1 VQTFYNIQGIPSFV
15 TGFFINQF
23 QLAIERLENNRKYFA
38 LCGAIALLAKY

>member
-1 VQTFYNIQGIPSFV
+1 V

-38 LCGAIALLAKY
+38 LWGAIALLAKY